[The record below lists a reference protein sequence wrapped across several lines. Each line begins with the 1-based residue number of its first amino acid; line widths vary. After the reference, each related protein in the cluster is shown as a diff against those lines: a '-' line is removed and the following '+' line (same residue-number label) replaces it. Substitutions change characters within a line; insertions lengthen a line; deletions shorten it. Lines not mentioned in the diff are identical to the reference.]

1 MDVSTLAQPE
11 DRALRI
17 TDAAVLA
24 QLEPASHV
32 DYLVLDTKDF
42 FGWGQKVIGN
52 DELTMRI
59 AVAYFEA
66 RIAEAV
72 ANDSMERFQKERA
85 RIAEAAHHAV
95 TAPLDDSSLVPA
107 EPAA

>member
-1 MDVSTLAQPE
+1 M
-11 DRALRI
+11 
-17 TDAAVLA
+17 
-24 QLEPASHV
+24 
-32 DYLVLDTKDF
+32 LDTKDF

-95 TAPLDDSSLVPA
+95 TVPCRATFEGDNAAKISASLWPDA
-107 EPAA
+107 ESQGL